1 MAIKGLN
8 SHPYIPNSIKEVQD
22 EMLKEIGLNSLED
35 LHEEVPQE
43 IRLNRSMN
51 LPKAIHS
58 EYELKSHV
66 ENLLKK
72 NITCED
78 NINFLGYGCY
88 QHYVP
93 AVCDEVNTRAEFLTA
108 YGGEPYNDHGRFQS
122 LFEYESLVGELVDM
136 DVVSVPTFDL
146 AQAASTAV
154 RMASRITGK
163 KEALVPKTIHMERFL
178 IMKNYCNP
186 HVSFTFINYNEETGL
201 LDLEDLKAKMNE
213 NVCAVYIENPSAL
226 GFIDTQGQQISDI
239 AHENGVISI
248 VGVDPI
254 SLGVLTPPSQ
264 YGADIVVG
272 DVQTLG
278 NHMNFGGGQ
287 SGFIATRDEE
297 KFVMEYPSRLF
308 GIAPTDVEGE
318 YGFGDVAYD
327 RTSFGNL
334 REDGKEYVGTQSAL
348 LGITAGVYLS
358 LMGPNG
364 MYEVGQTIMQNS
376 QYAAKKLS
384 EIDGVKLKFTSPF
397 FKEFILDF
405 NSTNKTVK
413 KINKELLEKGIFGG
427 KDLSEDYCDLGQ
439 CALYCVTEIHTQ
451 EMIDTLVEELKAVL
465 N

>member
-8 SHPYIPNSIKEVQD
+8 SHPYIPNSVKEIQE
-22 EMLKEIGLNSLED
+22 EMLKEIGLDSLED
-35 LHEEVPQE
+35 LHEEVPQS
-43 IRLNRSMN
+43 IRLNRVMN

-58 EYELKSHV
+58 EYELKTHV
-66 ENLLKK
+66 EKILKK
-72 NITCED
+72 NLTCED
-78 NINFLGYGCY
+78 NLNFLGYGCY
-88 QHYVP
+88 QHYIP

-146 AQAASTAV
+146 SQAASTAV
-154 RMASRITGK
+154 RMANRINGRK
-163 KEALVPKTIHMERFL
+163 KALVPKTIHKDRFL
-178 IMKNYCNP
+178 VMKNYCHP
-186 HVSFTFINYNEETGL
+186 SVEFEFINYDENTGL
-201 LDLEDLKAKMNE
+201 LDINDLKSKINE
-213 NVCAVYIENPSAL
+213 NVCAIYIENPSAL
-226 GFIDTQGQQISDI
+226 GFIETQGQLIADI
-239 AHENGVISI
+239 AHEVGAISI

-278 NHMNFGGGQ
+278 NHMNYGGGQ
-287 SGFIATRDEE
+287 SGFISTRDEE

-334 REDGKEYVGTQSAL
+334 REKGKEFVGTQSAL

-358 LMGPNG
+358 LMGPYG
-364 MYEVGQTIMQNS
+364 MKEVGQTIMQNS

-384 EIDGVKLKFTSPF
+384 EIDGVNLKFNSPF

-413 KINKELLEKGIFGG
+413 EINEALLKKNIFAG
-427 KDLSEDYCDLGQ
+427 KDLSSDYSELGQ
-439 CALYCVTEIHTQ
+439 CALYCVTEIHNK
-451 EMIDTLVEELKAVL
+451 EMIDTLVEELKEVL
-465 N
+465 I

>member
-8 SHPYIPNSIKEVQD
+8 SHPYIPNSVKEIQE
-22 EMLKEIGLNSLED
+22 EMLKEIGLDSLED
-35 LHEEVPQE
+35 LHEEVPQS
-43 IRLNRSMN
+43 IRLNRVMN

-58 EYELKSHV
+58 EYELKTHV
-66 ENLLKK
+66 EKILKK
-72 NITCED
+72 NLTCED
-78 NINFLGYGCY
+78 NLNFLGYGCY
-88 QHYVP
+88 QHYIP

-154 RMASRITGK
+154 RMANRINGRK
-163 KEALVPKTIHMERFL
+163 KALVPKTIHKDRFL
-178 IMKNYCNP
+178 VMKNYCHP
-186 HVSFTFINYNEETGL
+186 SVEFEFINYDENTGL
-201 LDLEDLKAKMNE
+201 LDINDLKSKINE
-213 NVCAVYIENPSAL
+213 NVCAIYIENPSAL
-226 GFIDTQGQQISDI
+226 GFIETQGQLIADI
-239 AHENGVISI
+239 AHEVGAISI

-278 NHMNFGGGQ
+278 NHMNYGGGQ
-287 SGFIATRDEE
+287 SGFISTRDEE

-334 REDGKEYVGTQSAL
+334 REKGKEFVGTQSAL

-358 LMGPNG
+358 LMGPYG
-364 MYEVGQTIMQNS
+364 MKEVGQTIMQNS

-384 EIDGVKLKFTSPF
+384 EIDGVNLKFNSPF

-413 KINKELLEKGIFGG
+413 EINEALLKKNIFAG
-427 KDLSEDYCDLGQ
+427 KDLSSDYSELGQ
-439 CALYCVTEIHTQ
+439 CALYCVTEIHNK
-451 EMIDTLVEELKAVL
+451 EMIDTLVEELKEVL
-465 N
+465 I

>member
-8 SHPYIPNSIKEVQD
+8 SHPYIPNSVKEIQE
-22 EMLKEIGLNSLED
+22 EMLKEIGLDSLED
-35 LHEEVPQE
+35 LHEEVPQS
-43 IRLNRSMN
+43 IRLNRVMN

-58 EYELKSHV
+58 EYELKTHV
-66 ENLLKK
+66 EKILKK
-72 NITCED
+72 NLTCED
-78 NINFLGYGCY
+78 NLNFLGYGCY
-88 QHYVP
+88 QHYIP

-154 RMASRITGK
+154 RMANRINGRK
-163 KEALVPKTIHMERFL
+163 KALVPKTIHKDRFL
-178 IMKNYCNP
+178 VMKNYCHP
-186 HVSFTFINYNEETGL
+186 SVEFEFINYDETTGL
-201 LDLEDLKAKMNE
+201 LDINDLKSKINE
-213 NVCAVYIENPSAL
+213 NVCAIYIENPSAL
-226 GFIDTQGQQISDI
+226 GFIETQGQLIADI
-239 AHENGVISI
+239 AHEVGAISI

-278 NHMNFGGGQ
+278 NHMNYGGGQ
-287 SGFIATRDEE
+287 SGFISTRDEE

-334 REDGKEYVGTQSAL
+334 REKGKEFVGTQSAL

-358 LMGPNG
+358 LMGPYG
-364 MYEVGQTIMQNS
+364 MKEVGQTIMQNS

-384 EIDGVKLKFTSPF
+384 EIDGVNLKFNSPF

-413 KINKELLEKGIFGG
+413 EINEALLKKNIFAG
-427 KDLSEDYCDLGQ
+427 KDLSSDYSELGQ
-439 CALYCVTEIHTQ
+439 CALYCVTEIHNK
-451 EMIDTLVEELKAVL
+451 EMIDTLVEELKEVL
-465 N
+465 I